1 MRAGKL
7 IGIAAAVVGLA
18 VVATVL
24 TVPRIQAVTQDKQ
37 AAPNIV
43 IRQGATPAI
52 DILGG
57 GGPRLGVQIR
67 DIEKDELAKLKLPSP
82 NGVAV
87 VEVTKDSAAEKA
99 GVKANDVIV
108 QFDGENVRSTQQ
120 LTRLVRETAPARSV
134 KMVVMRDGKRMELD
148 VTPAGPPAPVD
159 VLINR
164 DQMRRDVEREMQAL
178 RDQVRQYRNERR
190 LPAPAP
196 PAPLPPGNIE
206 RYRQWTLPPGTEET
220 LRRFSEEFPRSLDR
234 LLTPGRGRL
243 GVSVQELTP
252 DLAAYFGVGAGVLV
266 SSVDAERPAA
276 KAGLRAG
283 DVITAIDGRPVK
295 STAEL
300 VEQLAGKQG
309 EVTISLSRD
318 KKALTLKATLDA
330 PGTQPRRAIIAGR
343 TA

>member
-7 IGIAAAVVGLA
+7 IGIAAAVLGLA

-24 TVPRIQAVTQDKQ
+24 IMPPVLAVGGQDTKP
-37 AAPNIV
+37 APNIV
-43 IRQGATPAI
+43 IRQGAIPVI
-52 DILGG
+52 DIPGG

-164 DQMRRDVEREMQAL
+164 DEMRRDVEREMQAL
-178 RDQVRQYRNERR
+178 RDQLRQYRNERR

-196 PAPLPPGNIE
+196 PAPLPPGNMRAVPPVDAPARHRRDPAPVQRGIPPVARPPAHARPRPPRRRRAGTDAGPGRLLRRRRRGAGLE
-206 RYRQWTLPPGTEET
+206 RGRGAAGREGGTES
-220 LRRFSEEFPRSLDR
+220 RRCDH
-234 LLTPGRGRL
+234 
-243 GVSVQELTP
+243 
-252 DLAAYFGVGAGVLV
+252 
-266 SSVDAERPAA
+266 
-276 KAGLRAG
+276 G
-283 DVITAIDGRPVK
+283 D
-295 STAEL
+295 
-300 VEQLAGKQG
+300 
-309 EVTISLSRD
+309 
-318 KKALTLKATLDA
+318 
-330 PGTQPRRAIIAGR
+330 
-343 TA
+343 